1 MVFSRLISGNDISG
15 ALGPF
20 WAFARRLRTR
30 AKKGNANK
38 TAIQGQAKENIY
50 FTHLFA
56 AEIRLLRFLGEKSR
70 PGGA

>member
-1 MVFSRLISGNDISG
+1 MVFSRLMSGNDISG

-20 WAFARRLRTR
+20 PAFARRPRPR
-30 AKKGNANK
+30 AKKGSASK
-38 TAIQGQAKENIY
+38 TTIQGQAKENIY

-56 AEIRLLRFLGEKSR
+56 AEIRLFRFLSGTLQ